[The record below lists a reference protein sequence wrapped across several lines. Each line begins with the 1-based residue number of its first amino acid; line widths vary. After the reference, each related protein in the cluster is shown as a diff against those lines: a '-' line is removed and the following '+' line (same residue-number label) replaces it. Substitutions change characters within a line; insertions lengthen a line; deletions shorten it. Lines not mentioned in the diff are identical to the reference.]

1 MLVWMRWI
9 KLLVFVTWFLK
20 LVRFCVL
27 RCIYDVFMMYFVCYD
42 VMMCFYGT
50 AYVCYDVDMGLFEIQ
65 IVDKN
70 CNMHFQLEFITPI

>member
-1 MLVWMRWI
+1 
-9 KLLVFVTWFLK
+9 
-20 LVRFCVL
+20 
-27 RCIYDVFMMYFVCYD
+27 MYFVCYD